1 MLSKSYKEISAL
13 VILKVV
19 SVPIII
25 YSIFFVIRLSGFQP
39 PAEAEMGDFITAMY
53 FIFGASISYFIF
65 VTQCLNYLSSST
77 KQRMWWWLL
86 SCFLLLLAFDEIFMI
101 HENISRV
108 LGINEVVVFLVYGTM
123 LCLLLLWNR
132 HKITKNFLFFFI
144 PFVFLSGIAVIADTL
159 FSEGLINILGKEI
172 DYEQLAE
179 SLSALAL
186 SSGFLAMAIN
196 EIRSLK

>member
-1 MLSKSYKEISAL
+1 
-13 VILKVV
+13 
-19 SVPIII
+19 
-25 YSIFFVIRLSGFQP
+25 
-39 PAEAEMGDFITAMY
+39 
-53 FIFGASISYFIF
+53 
-65 VTQCLNYLSSST
+65 
-77 KQRMWWWLL
+77 
-86 SCFLLLLAFDEIFMI
+86 MI

-108 LGINEVVVFLVYGTM
+108 LGINEVVVFLVYGAM

-159 FSEGLINILGKEI
+159 FDEGLMNILGKEI

-179 SLSALAL
+179 SLAALAL

-196 EIRSLK
+196 EIGLLRWD